1 MTSGYDFTGM
11 YAFSAAGW
19 RIVFGRSSFQG
30 FRVWVCCC
38 RLEVLGRSQPLDK
51 FALVVGLQQ
60 MGAVV
65 AVTGDGAN
73 DAPALKTADVGFAM
87 GITGK
92 P

>member
-1 MTSGYDFTGM
+1 ML
-11 YAFSAAGW
+11 A
-19 RIVFGRSSFQG
+19 
-30 FRVWVCCC
+30 
-38 RLEVLGRSQPLDK
+38 RSQPMDK

-60 MGAVV
+60 LGLVV

>member
-1 MTSGYDFTGM
+1 M
-11 YAFSAAGW
+11 
-19 RIVFGRSSFQG
+19 
-30 FRVWVCCC
+30 
-38 RLEVLGRSQPLDK
+38 EVLGRSQPLDK

-87 GITGK
+87 GITGE